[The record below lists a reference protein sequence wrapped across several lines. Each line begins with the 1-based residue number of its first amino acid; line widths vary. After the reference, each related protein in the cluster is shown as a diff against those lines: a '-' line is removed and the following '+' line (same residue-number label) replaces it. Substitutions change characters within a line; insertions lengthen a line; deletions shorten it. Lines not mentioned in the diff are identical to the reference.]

1 MARFWQQGSCIFD
14 GPLHDKE
21 DGVKISYLK
30 LWVGDK
36 GLDLFEG
43 FAFAKPGDDLKL
55 KVALQKF
62 EEYCAPRKKKH
73 IIAALKFNERHQG
86 ESESFESFV
95 TDLKILVEDCDY
107 QEEERMV
114 RDAIFFRRK
123 YTKVREKC
131 LDLAK
136 ELTPT
141 VNAIEKTKRAKQM
154 RPRILR

>member
-1 MARFWQQGSCIFD
+1 M
-14 GPLHDKE
+14 
-21 DGVKISYLK
+21 
-30 LWVGDK
+30 
-36 GLDLFEG
+36 
-43 FAFAKPGDDLKL
+43 
-55 KVALQKF
+55 
-62 EEYCAPRKKKH
+62 
-73 IIAALKFNERHQG
+73 KFNERHQG